1 MLRVIIFILFFS
13 SFVLSRTEVSVFDG
27 PAITNNNSQ
36 AAKQITQ
43 DEMSKI
49 PPTDE
54 PDASIHGN
62 EIYQYVQP
70 NELKLSMTN
79 IPEAVYIY
87 QIFSMDFKA
96 NAEQNLN
103 FDLNLTIQT
112 NNLKWINPKPNW
124 NEERKGVYD
133 ATLWF
138 EANSTDANI
147 SDITLVLNRNDSFF
161 QKSSIIPT
169 LPLIK
174 NFKTDEYFSNIAADG
189 LEVKKVKTSKFDDQ
203 NNITVIELETK
214 NGNLNL
220 FHLPQNY
227 EKQGI
232 ESIKG
237 DFNNQNGNYF
247 VIANKSLK
255 SIQFSYYN
263 LITKKLDNF
272 IIPIKVEED
281 DLSTQVNLNPKESQF
296 EFYKDIILYAL
307 VAIFLLF
314 FVFKRNYYY
323 LALAILF
330 GLYSFYVNKPFSEGI
345 IDINAEVS
353 ILPTPNSTIFYVANH
368 SQKVKI
374 MTEEGNYTKILL
386 GNKKI
391 GWVKNENIKQN

>member
-1 MLRVIIFILFFS
+1 MLRAIIFILFFS

-36 AAKQITQ
+36 ATKQITQ

-54 PDASIHGN
+54 PDANIHDN
-62 EIYQYVQP
+62 DIYQYVQP

-79 IPEAVYIY
+79 IPKAVYIY

-124 NEERKGVYD
+124 NEERKGVY
-133 ATLWF
+133 ATTLWF

-237 DFNNQNGNYF
+237 DFNHQNGNYF

-330 GLYSFYVNKPFSEGI
+330 GLYSFYVNKPFSEGV
-345 IDINAEVS
+345 IDTNAEVS
-353 ILPTPNSTIFYVANH
+353 ILPTPNSTIFYVADH

-374 MTEEGNYTKILL
+374 MTEEGKYTKILL
-386 GNKKI
+386 ANKKI